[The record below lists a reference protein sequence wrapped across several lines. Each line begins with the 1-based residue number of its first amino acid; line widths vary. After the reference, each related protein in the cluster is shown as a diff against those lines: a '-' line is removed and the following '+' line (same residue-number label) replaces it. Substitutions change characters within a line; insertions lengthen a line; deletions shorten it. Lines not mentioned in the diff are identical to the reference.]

1 MPTTEFREAAD
12 KPVNG
17 GAAVKP
23 GRNATGKESELDEE
37 DSTAAVVEAKNPLL
51 IILGAEWAD
60 DGAART
66 DVIESF
72 SHLLSGKTF

>member
-12 KPVNG
+12 EPVNG
-17 GAAVKP
+17 VAAVKP

-37 DSTAAVVEAKNPLL
+37 DATAVVEEAKNPSL

-72 SHLLSGKTF
+72 SHLLSGKIF